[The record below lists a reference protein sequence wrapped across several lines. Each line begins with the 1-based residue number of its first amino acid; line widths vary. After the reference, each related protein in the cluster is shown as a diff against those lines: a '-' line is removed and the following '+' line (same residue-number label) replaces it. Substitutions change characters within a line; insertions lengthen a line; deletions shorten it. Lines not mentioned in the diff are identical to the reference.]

1 MGDRKKYSVS
11 DSRLPAFTNAFR
23 KMVDEI
29 GGVSAMSEKTGI
41 SRPTINFWYNGQRT
55 PDAENLIVLSSKL
68 GVSADYL
75 LGLSD
80 APTNDKTAAAAVDYT
95 GLAPDTVKF
104 LHEQHCG
111 KLIQDGL
118 QKPDRYAPVI
128 DFLVSDTK
136 FSLGG
141 SDYNP
146 LLKAISVFLELD
158 ASAKKRLY
166 VLDTD
171 GEIKPIKGGASRGVR
186 PDEIGFDSDMTDAIA
201 LTAITQKLTAMKRK
215 RQQEKDG

>member
-1 MGDRKKYSVS
+1 MQTRTMGVFADRLS
-11 DSRLPAFTNAFR
+11 DLITESGKTLRQIAS
-23 KMVDEI
+23 EI
-29 GGVSAMSEKTGI
+29 GISYPTLSTYQNGI
-41 SRPTINFWYNGQRT
+41 QKANIEALAKIANYFN
-55 PDAENLIVLSSKL
+55 
-68 GVSADYL
+68 VSADYL

-80 APTNDKTAAAAVDYT
+80 APTTDKTAAAAVDYT